1 MAKFLLRRL
10 VYLVILVAVATSV
23 AYILAATQLNP
34 RSRFEGRNPPLSE
47 AAITS
52 TLNDLN
58 MNPDEPVLTRFA
70 RWANG
75 VVHGDLGKTI
85 LGQSVNQQIE
95 SRMWVSLRL
104 VLLGS
109 IIGAIVGCALGAYG
123 AVRQYR
129 LSDHVVTTASF
140 VVLSIPTVVLCV
152 LIALAGTKF
161 NQAVG
166 ATASGKQIFY
176 TVGEYSPGQGGWNW
190 SDLVDRAQHLVLP
203 TLVLVIASAAFY
215 SRYQRSAMLDVLG
228 QDFLRT
234 AQAKGLTRN
243 KALIK
248 HGLRT
253 ALIPLT
259 TFFAYNLAL
268 LFIGSVF
275 VESIFTWHG
284 MGEYLVNSVSGQDIN
299 STAGTTLFV
308 AVLVLFAGFMSDVA
322 YAALDPRVRV
332 S

>member
-1 MAKFLLRRL
+1 
-10 VYLVILVAVATSV
+10 
-23 AYILAATQLNP
+23 
-34 RSRFEGRNPPLSE
+34 
-47 AAITS
+47 
-52 TLNDLN
+52 
-58 MNPDEPVLTRFA
+58 
-70 RWANG
+70 
-75 VVHGDLGKTI
+75 
-85 LGQSVNQQIE
+85 
-95 SRMWVSLRL
+95 
-104 VLLGS
+104 
-109 IIGAIVGCALGAYG
+109 
-123 AVRQYR
+123 
-129 LSDHVVTTASF
+129 
-140 VVLSIPTVVLCV
+140 
-152 LIALAGTKF
+152 
-161 NQAVG
+161 
-166 ATASGKQIFY
+166 
-176 TVGEYSPGQGGWNW
+176 
-190 SDLVDRAQHLVLP
+190 
-203 TLVLVIASAAFY
+203 
-215 SRYQRSAMLDVLG
+215 MLDVLG

-243 KALIK
+243 RALIK

-308 AVLVLFAGFMSDVA
+308 AVLVLFAGFLSDIA